1 TNDSYTAED
10 VDLGTMVVTYVDT
23 HGQTQTLDIAPN
35 GDVTIPP
42 GVAEIKVAVP
52 TKLDNVHEGD
62 ESFGLTVTEIGSVTS
77 NGIVT
82 GNANIVDSDPAPL
95 VSISADQ
102 NSVNEGE
109 TAGFTLTLDK
119 VADEG
124 VTVHVE
130 YSGVAQDGK
139 DFVGVLSVEVPA
151 GQSSAALDLLTLTD
165 GIYEGAESFTVTIKE
180 VDGADASIASN
191 NSASVVIV
199 DAQSAPK
206 VTISSDQSSVDEGSD
221 AKFIVNI
228 DQKADED
235 VLVTFTIG
243 GNVDDKDYIAPSTYT

>member
-1 TNDSYTAED
+1 
-10 VDLGTMVVTYVDT
+10 
-23 HGQTQTLDIAPN
+23 
-35 GDVTIPP
+35 
-42 GVAEIKVAVP
+42 
-52 TKLDNVHEGD
+52 
-62 ESFGLTVTEIGSVTS
+62 
-77 NGIVT
+77 
-82 GNANIVDSDPAPL
+82 SDPAPL

-119 VADEG
+119 VADES

-151 GQSSAALDLLTLTD
+151 GQSSAALDLLTVTD

-199 DAQSAPK
+199 DSQSAPK
-206 VTISSDQSSVDEGSD
+206 V
-221 AKFIVNI
+221 
-228 DQKADED
+228 
-235 VLVTFTIG
+235 
-243 GNVDDKDYIAPSTYT
+243 

>member
-1 TNDSYTAED
+1 
-10 VDLGTMVVTYVDT
+10 
-23 HGQTQTLDIAPN
+23 
-35 GDVTIPP
+35 
-42 GVAEIKVAVP
+42 
-52 TKLDNVHEGD
+52 
-62 ESFGLTVTEIGSVTS
+62 TS
-77 NGIVT
+77 NGIAT

-119 VADEG
+119 VADES

-151 GQSSAALDLLTLTD
+151 GQSSAALDLLTVTD

-180 VDGADASIASN
+180 VDGADAS
-191 NSASVVIV
+191 
-199 DAQSAPK
+199 
-206 VTISSDQSSVDEGSD
+206 
-221 AKFIVNI
+221 
-228 DQKADED
+228 
-235 VLVTFTIG
+235 
-243 GNVDDKDYIAPSTYT
+243 